1 MTPYEDVQRRNP
13 GITPLGAGRGGQ
25 LLSGDNGVRR
35 GSMGGIQGVGE
46 SVLVSMWG
54 VNGVVFRG
62 MGDSILALTPSTLQ
76 GGWGTGS
83 RGGKRG
89 RRAPAL

>member
-13 GITPLGAGRGGQ
+13 GITPLGAGRGAQ
-25 LLSGDNGVRR
+25 LLSVDNGVSR
-35 GSMGGIQGVGE
+35 GSMGGVQGVGE

-76 GGWGTGS
+76 GGLGHGEQ
-83 RGGKRG
+83 RG
-89 RRAPAL
+89 